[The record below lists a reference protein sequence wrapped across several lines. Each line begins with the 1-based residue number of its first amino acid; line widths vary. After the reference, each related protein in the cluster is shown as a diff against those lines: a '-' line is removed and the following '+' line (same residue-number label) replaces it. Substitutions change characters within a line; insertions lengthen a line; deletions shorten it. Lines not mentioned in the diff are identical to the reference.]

1 MERENPEAML
11 EPEELA
17 LVQAGA
23 RALRCDVCLAASK
36 VGVQRAKKGKA
47 LLDETALS
55 SIVQLLCYGT
65 PPDSLHEY
73 PKYPGNPPLW
83 GELYSVQRPAKGGG
97 GEGGIGGGEG
107 GGEGGSG
114 GGEGG
119 SGEGGSGGGA
129 AGGRGAGGWRLTK
142 RPKGSKP
149 EERGGST
156 MQYNELVVKHA
167 VISRAC
173 KHVIL
178 EPDADVDEHDGAV
191 DRPDLAQTIYVH
203 SAETAEQIAARYCRP
218 FCGARAGSKEEL

>member
-1 MERENPEAML
+1 MERESPEAML
-11 EPEELA
+11 EPTELA

-47 LLDETALS
+47 LRDETALS

-65 PPDSLHEY
+65 PPDSLDEY

-83 GELYSVQRPAKGGG
+83 GELYSVQQPAKRGS
-97 GEGGIGGGEG
+97 GEG
-107 GGEGGSG
+107 S
-114 GGEGG
+114 
-119 SGEGGSGGGA
+119 SGEGGSGGGG
-129 AGGRGAGGWRLTK
+129 AGGRGSGGWRLTR

-156 MQYNELVVKHA
+156 MQYNELVIKHA

-178 EPDADVDEHDGAV
+178 EPDADVDAHDGAV

-218 FCGARAGSKEEL
+218 FCGARSGSKEEL

>member
-36 VGVQRAKKGKA
+36 
-47 LLDETALS
+47 
-55 SIVQLLCYGT
+55 
-65 PPDSLHEY
+65 
-73 PKYPGNPPLW
+73 
-83 GELYSVQRPAKGGG
+83 
-97 GEGGIGGGEG
+97 
-107 GGEGGSG
+107 
-114 GGEGG
+114 
-119 SGEGGSGGGA
+119 
-129 AGGRGAGGWRLTK
+129 
-142 RPKGSKP
+142 GSKP

-156 MQYNELVVKHA
+156 MQYNELVIKHV

-178 EPDADVDEHDGAV
+178 EPDADIDDHDGAV